1 MKENF
6 FKSFKAVQKESKERK
21 IENLTPTEVFFEKES
36 EFFDRAEDQILKTPD
51 SKEKI
56 SKFQKLKTLALTT
69 TIALG
74 IVFKG
79 EKLVFGERL
88 IEKPAEI
95 KTAEVI
101 EQEEIEKN
109 YETYS
114 RIKEILTPER
124 IKDLKNKMKYL
135 KDTYGNSTDFPDYSR
150 QLGEIESLLKTI
162 EVLSESGKT
171 KEEIFSSELVKRLI
185 KEAKDWLPL
194 TKEEKLKRAKE
205 HKVNLNLGNLTE
217 GERESWEEI
226 FKELSSSENLCPLL
240 ISVDEIKVINIPLK
254 HPFPGSEL
262 GGQFESSE
270 KCFEDKRTKVCKE
283 VNTISIFSP
292 SSALFPGG
300 PRRVILHEIAHAN
313 DWKYSR
319 ILSIP
324 ERIDFFYE
332 TTQMV
337 EKYPPDFFLK
347 STYQHWSM
355 EERVIKEILKI
366 SNFGE
371 CKKDEVCLNHF
382 KDITRELKG
391 IDKEKDVDTG
401 MIEAVMIEFARE
413 HIQGSQNVE
422 EFFKKLGINPAEL
435 NPKEIE
441 DAKKILESFKEN
453 KELSKEEKDLLID
466 LGFEVCKRKILFP
479 PLLLIK
485 NNKVKEYWAEGLSI
499 FLDKATLPKKHQEF
513 FEKWYKK
520 IIE

>member
-6 FKSFKAVQKESKERK
+6 FKRFKTVQKESRERK
-21 IENLTPTEVFFEKES
+21 IENLTPTEVFFKKEN
-36 EFFDRAEDQILKTPD
+36 EFFDRAEEQILKTPD
-51 SKEKI
+51 SREKI

-79 EKLVFGERL
+79 EKLVFGEKL

-101 EQEEIEKN
+101 EQKEIEKN

-114 RIKEILTPER
+114 RIKEVLTQER
-124 IKDLKNKMKYL
+124 IKDLKDKMKYL

-240 ISVDEIKVINIPLK
+240 ISVDEIKVINAP
-254 HPFPGSEL
+254 SEFFGVNL
-262 GGQFESSE
+262 GGTFEPRNCFNE
-270 KCFEDKRTKVCKE
+270 KEKIVCQH
-283 VNTISIFSP
+283 NTVTIYPKMVF
-292 SSALFPGG
+292 LFQAG
-300 PRRVILHEIAHAN
+300 ILEIVFHEIAHAN
-313 DWKYSR
+313 DWVHSR
-319 ILSIP
+319 VLSIP
-324 ERIDFFYE
+324 EKIDLFYDATRI
-332 TTQMV
+332 V
-337 EKYPPDFFLK
+337 ENYPPYFLK
-347 STYQHWSM
+347 TSFETYSRL
-355 EERVIKEILKI
+355 EKSLKNVLKMKSI
-366 SNFGE
+366 EE
-371 CKKDEVCLNHF
+371 CKKDQFCLEALKETIKEPKEIEK
-382 KDITRELKG
+382 KDI
-391 IDKEKDVDTG
+391 DTT
-401 MIEAVMIEFARE
+401 MIELLRKE
-413 HIQGSQNVE
+413 IQNCQNVE
-422 EFFKKLGINPAEL
+422 EFLEKVGVKNLKEFDSE
-435 NPKEIE
+435 EIE
-441 DAKKILESFKEN
+441 NAKKAFEDLKRIFEN
-453 KELSKEEKDLLID
+453 DKSIEKLAKEEKDFLIS
-466 LGFEVCKRKILFP
+466 LGFKVFQKKVE
-479 PLLLIK
+479 PLLLTLK
-485 NNKVKEYWAEGLSI
+485 NIKVKEYWAEGMSI
-499 FLDKATLPKKHQEF
+499 YLDPGRQKYLPEAHQKF